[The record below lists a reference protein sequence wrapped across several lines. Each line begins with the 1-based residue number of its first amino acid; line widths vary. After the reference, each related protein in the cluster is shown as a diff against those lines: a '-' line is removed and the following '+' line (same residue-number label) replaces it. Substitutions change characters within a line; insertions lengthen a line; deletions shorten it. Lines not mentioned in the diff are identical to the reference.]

1 MPDTLDPD
9 EFVKPFV
16 SETLGSKSLYFS
28 ISAIQSSM
36 NLMQPDA
43 LVLEYTRT
51 MMGFLL
57 FNPRP
62 DHIAM
67 IGLGGGSMA
76 KFCHRY
82 LPRTRLVVVEINP
95 HVVALRDAFLI
106 PPDDKRFTVLQ
117 GDGALFVRR
126 PPKQYDVLL
135 VDGFELRGIPA
146 RLCSQR
152 FYEHCYEALQPGGIL
167 VVNLHYR
174 HPQFDTYVARIQAA
188 FKGEVRV
195 VVEPEADNATVFA
208 CKGHLQAVHEASP
221 GKHGASLRPAGLPDA
236 AWSQLE
242 AAFTHIAQ
250 SPRCA

>member
-1 MPDTLDPD
+1 MPDTIDPD
-9 EFVKPFV
+9 EFVKPFI

-57 FNPRP
+57 FNPKP
-62 DHIAM
+62 DNIAM

-76 KFCHRY
+76 KFCYRY

-106 PPDDKRFTVLQ
+106 PQDDSRFKVLQ

-135 VDGFELRGIPA
+135 VDGFELSGIPA

-174 HPQFDTYVARIQAA
+174 HPHFDTYVARVQAA
-188 FKGEVRV
+188 FKGEVQV

-208 CKGHLQAVHEASP
+208 CKGHLRPVPEALP
-221 GKHGASLRPAGLPDA
+221 GSGAPPRPAGLPDA

-242 AAFTHIAQ
+242 AAFAHIVQ
-250 SPRCA
+250 CLRRV

>member
-1 MPDTLDPD
+1 MPDTTDPD

-57 FNPRP
+57 FNTRP
-62 DHIAM
+62 DNIAM

-76 KFCHRY
+76 KLCYRY

-106 PPDDKRFTVLQ
+106 PQDDSRFKVLQ

-126 PPKQYDVLL
+126 RPSSTTCCWWTASRSAASRPGCARSVFTSTATRPCSPAASWWSTCIT
-135 VDGFELRGIPA
+135 GTRTSTPTWPAFMRPSRG
-146 RLCSQR
+146 RCMW
-152 FYEHCYEALQPGGIL
+152 
-167 VVNLHYR
+167 
-174 HPQFDTYVARIQAA
+174 
-188 FKGEVRV
+188 
-195 VVEPEADNATVFA
+195 
-208 CKGHLQAVHEASP
+208 
-221 GKHGASLRPAGLPDA
+221 
-236 AWSQLE
+236 WS
-242 AAFTHIAQ
+242 
-250 SPRCA
+250 SPR

>member
-36 NLMQPDA
+36 NLMQPEA

-67 IGLGGGSMA
+67 IGLGGGSLA
-76 KFCHRY
+76 KFCYRY

-106 PPDDKRFTVLQ
+106 PPNDKRFTVLQ

-135 VDGFELRGIPA
+135 VDGFEVSGIPA

-152 FYEHCYEALQPGGIL
+152 FYEHCYAALQPGGIL

-174 HPQFDTYVARIQAA
+174 HPHFDTYVARIQAA

-208 CKGHLQAVHEASP
+208 CKGHLLTVREALPANSV
-221 GKHGASLRPAGLPDA
+221 SQRPAGLPDA

-242 AAFTHIAQ
+242 AAFDHIAQ
-250 SPRCA
+250 SLRRA